1 MRHPDKET
9 LALASGGD
17 LGWWRGWRTRR
28 HLEFCEECRSEVEA
42 FRRAAGALREGSE
55 MPQDLDW
62 DRLAMEMKANIRL
75 GLAAGEIAGPAQEA
89 PRRLGWRAAAA
100 MAGVSAV
107 VVSGLLVV
115 APFVSRSR
123 APVETGVVAEATPAG
138 IELKSSGGKL
148 TVVGRPGDSV
158 TVSARSSGSV
168 AARYVDSDTGQVTI
182 ANVYME

>member
-17 LGWWRGWRTRR
+17 LGWWRRWRTQR
-28 HLEFCEECRSEVEA
+28 HLAFCEDCRLEVEA
-42 FRRAAGALREGSE
+42 FRKAAAVLREGSE
-55 MPQDLDW
+55 PPQDLDW
-62 DRLAMEMKANIRL
+62 DRLAMEIKANIRL
-75 GLAAGEIAGPAQEA
+75 GLAAGEIAGPAREA

-100 MAGVSAV
+100 MAGVSMV

-115 APFVSRSR
+115 APFAPRSR
-123 APVETGVVAEATPAG
+123 APVEAGVTAEATPAG
-138 IELKSSGGKL
+138 IELKGSGGKL
-148 TVVGRPGDSV
+148 TVVGRAGDTV

>member
-17 LGWWRGWRTRR
+17 LGWWRRWMTRR
-28 HLEFCEECRSEVEA
+28 HIQVCAECRREVEA
-42 FRRAAGALREGSE
+42 FRSAGAVLRAASE
-55 MPQDLDW
+55 LPPDLNW

-75 GLAAGEIAGPAQEA
+75 GLAAGEIAGPVQEA
-89 PRRLGWRAAAA
+89 PLRLGWRAVAAL
-100 MAGVSAV
+100 AGLSIV

-115 APFVSRSR
+115 APFASRSR
-123 APVETGVVAEATPAG
+123 APAEVGVAAEATPAG
-138 IELKSSGGKL
+138 IELKGSGGKL
-148 TVVGRPGDSV
+148 TVVGRPGDTV